1 MSTLTAA
8 RWLLAAPLI
17 IFGCFLFIAGP
28 LIGSG
33 VHLDPS
39 PGLGMFFAGSGLS
52 IAFGGYRLIRSD
64 GKTNIL
70 STVINTI
77 LVIGS
82 ASLVYGLIGWGFDK
96 LYQVQSSEEGHL
108 RPGELLFRI
117 SYGMLSVAGLG
128 IFNRWILKSRVS
140 ATQ

>member
-8 RWLLAAPLI
+8 RWVLATPLI
-17 IFGCFLFIAGP
+17 IFGCFLFMACP

-39 PGLGMFFAGSGLS
+39 PGLGMFFAGSGLA
-52 IAFGGYRLIRSD
+52 IAIGGYWLIRSEL
-64 GKTNIL
+64 KTNIL
-70 STVINTI
+70 ATVINI
-77 LVIGS
+77 VLIIGS
-82 ASLVYGLIGWGFDK
+82 ASLIYGLIGWGFEK

-128 IFNRWILKSRVS
+128 MFNRVIRKSSVS